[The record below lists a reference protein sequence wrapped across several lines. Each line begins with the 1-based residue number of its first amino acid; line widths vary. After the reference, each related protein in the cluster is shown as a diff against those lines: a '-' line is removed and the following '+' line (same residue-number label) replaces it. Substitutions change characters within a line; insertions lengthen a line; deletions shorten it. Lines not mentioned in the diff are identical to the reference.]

1 MHKDYRELYN
11 EIFSGEGIPN
21 HIRLFI
27 ADEKRSLY
35 VNEGNAT
42 GPSTTFG
49 MMKSMRGDRGSVLES
64 FANFEFLIIELMRF
78 SVIGFKKNERLIKII
93 SRINVNQRIDYLDN
107 WEIID
112 HDLGEKLKKL
122 FKIRNAL
129 AHTIMDAEVI
139 YNGKALFAYK
149 NFDDFKDEMQNVWNE
164 FIEEYNKT
172 MHTFD
177 FSDLINEIKTYRT
190 KP

>member
-1 MHKDYRELYN
+1 MHKDYKELYN
-11 EIFSGEGIPN
+11 EIFSGSGIPK

-27 ADEKRSLY
+27 VGEKKALY
-35 VNEGNAT
+35 VNDGNAE
-42 GPSTTFG
+42 GPSTAFG
-49 MMKSMRGDRGSVLES
+49 MMKSIRMDRGSVLHA
-64 FANFEFLIIELMRF
+64 FANFEFITIEFMRF
-78 SVIGFKKNERLIKII
+78 ILIGFERNEKLIKII
-93 SRINVNQRIDYLDN
+93 SRMNFNQRIDYLNSWTSIDN
-107 WEIID
+107 A
-112 HDLGEKLKKL
+112 LSKKLKKL

-139 YNGKALFAYK
+139 YNGKTLFAYK
-149 NFDDFKDEMQNVWNE
+149 NFDDFKDEMQDVWNE

>member
-1 MHKDYRELYN
+1 MHKDYKELFH
-11 EIFSGEGIPN
+11 EIFSGSGIPK

-27 ADEKRSLY
+27 VCEKKALY
-35 VNEGNAT
+35 VNEGNAE
-42 GPSTTFG
+42 GPSTAFG
-49 MMKSMRGDRGSVLES
+49 MMKSMREDRGSVLHA
-64 FANFEFLIIELMRF
+64 FANFEFLTIEFMRF
-78 SVIGFKKNERLIKII
+78 ILIGFERNEKLIKII
-93 SRINVNQRIDYLDN
+93 SRMNFNQRIDYLDS
-107 WEIID
+107 WKSID
-112 HDLGEKLKKL
+112 NALAKKLKKL

-149 NFDDFKDEMQNVWNE
+149 NFDDFKDEMQDVWNE